1 MSRATARRILISYLE
16 RPAVRLFT
24 GLGLSPNT
32 VTLLG
37 LLIAGASAYLLS
49 AGYLLAGGGTLLVA
63 GVFDLFDGA
72 LARATGKASR
82 GGALV
87 DSVADRVSE
96 AIVLLGI
103 LLFYLDRSSTTGA
116 VLVFLTLA
124 GSVMVSYVRARA
136 EGLGVDCKVGLM
148 TRPERIMAL
157 GIGTMVGHWWL
168 TALTVALGGVAALAL
183 ITSAQRVVHVLR
195 ALKAEQVE

>member
-1 MSRATARRILISYLE
+1 MSRAAARRTLISYLE
-16 RPAVRLFT
+16 KPAVRLFT

-49 AGYLLAGGGTLLVA
+49 EGYLLAGGGTLLVA

-72 LARATGKASR
+72 VARATGKVSR

-96 AIVLLGI
+96 AIVLLGM

-116 VLVFLTLA
+116 VLIFLALV

-148 TRPERIMAL
+148 TRPERVLIL
-157 GIGTMVGHWWL
+157 GIGAMVGQWWL
-168 TALTVALGGVAALAL
+168 TALTVALGVVAALAL
-183 ITSAQRVVHVLR
+183 ITSAHRVVHVLR
-195 ALKAEQVE
+195 TLKTE